1 MEHLYKGSELRIKP
15 QGFVEGGQVTFFTV
29 NPKFGT
35 ILTATDD
42 EGYMFL
48 SWPHLQYMGR
58 GVLNYK
64 VNNPTTGLDRLIT
77 TDYYID
83 SDLEVSDTETL
94 GNVSD
99 RIENTVSG
107 KLTEKIDA
115 GIEKVT
121 RSAQEQVDSAS
132 NRIKELGTTFTTT
145 ISTLGKS
152 VDSALEDVNTK
163 VTEKLGTVD
172 TRLTE
177 IQADLTTKCPYVGGD
192 YYVYNYDRTTGT
204 TKKTD
209 LYVKGQDGRNGIDGR
224 SKEVRHTNPTDTTV
238 TINSGEFHVW
248 EEVESLNIT
257 LQPAPNSP
265 FLDEY
270 GFLFKTGQTV
280 PRISLP
286 SNIKLPRTF
295 IILPN
300 HIYTVTILGEVLEF
314 GSQSI

>member
-1 MEHLYKGSELRIKP
+1 MEHLYKGSELRLKP

-48 SWPHLQYMGR
+48 SWPHLQYMGK

-77 TDYYID
+77 TEYYID

-94 GNVSD
+94 GNVSE

-107 KLTEKIDA
+107 KLSEKIKE
-115 GIEKVT
+115 GIDNVT
-121 RSAQEQVDSAS
+121 RSAQE
-132 NRIKELGTTFTTT
+132 KLGT
-145 ISTLGKS
+145 
-152 VDSALEDVNTK
+152 VDTALEDVNTK

-172 TRLTE
+172 SRLTE

-204 TKKTD
+204 TKKTS
-209 LYVKGQDGRNGIDGR
+209 LYVKGQDGRDGIDGR
-224 SKEVRHTNPTDTTV
+224 SKEVRHQPTDTTV

-248 EEVESLNIT
+248 EEVGSLNIT
-257 LQPAPNSP
+257 LQPASNSP

-270 GFLFKTGQTV
+270 GFSFKTGSIA

-300 HIYTVTILGEVLEF
+300 HIYTVTILGTVLEF
-314 GSQSI
+314 GSQSL

>member
-15 QGFVEGGQVTFFTV
+15 QNFEQGGQVTFFTV

-48 SWPHLQYMGR
+48 SWPHLQYMGK
-58 GVLNYK
+58 GVLQYK
-64 VNNPTTGLDRLIT
+64 INNPHTGLDRLIT

-107 KLTEKIDA
+107 KLGEKIKE
-115 GIEKVT
+115 GIDNVT
-121 RSAQEQVDSAS
+121 RSAQE
-132 NRIKELGTTFTTT
+132 KLGT
-145 ISTLGKS
+145 
-152 VDSALEDVNTK
+152 VNSALEDVNTK

-177 IQADLTTKCPYVGGD
+177 IQNDLTTKCPYVGGD

-209 LYVKGQDGRNGIDGR
+209 LYVKGQDGRDGVDGR
-224 SKEVRHTNPTDTTV
+224 SKEVRHQPTETDV
-238 TINSGEFHVW
+238 TIRSGEFHVW
-248 EEVESLNIT
+248 EVVESLNIT
-257 LQPAPNSP
+257 LQPASNSP

-270 GFLFKTGQTV
+270 GFSFKTGSTA
-280 PRISLP
+280 PRLSLP

-300 HIYTVTILGEVLEF
+300 HIYTVTILGTVLEF
-314 GSQSI
+314 GIQTL

>member
-29 NPKFGT
+29 NPRFGT

-58 GVLNYK
+58 GCLNYK
-64 VNNPTTGLDRLIT
+64 INNPHTGLDRLIT
-77 TDYYID
+77 TEYYID
-83 SDLEVSDTETL
+83 SDLEVDDTETL
-94 GNVSD
+94 GNVSE
-99 RIENTVSG
+99 RIESSVSG
-107 KLTEKIDA
+107 KLTQKIDA

-121 RSAQEQVDSAS
+121 RSAQE
-132 NRIKELGTTFTTT
+132 KLGT
-145 ISTLGKS
+145 

-163 VTEKLGTVD
+163 VTQKLGTVD
-172 TRLTE
+172 SRLTD
-177 IQADLTTKCPYVGGD
+177 IQDDLTTKCPYVGGD
-192 YYVYNYDRTTGT
+192 YYVYNYDRTTGSQ
-204 TKKTD
+204 KKTD
-209 LYVKGQDGRNGIDGR
+209 LYVKGQDGRDGIDGR

-257 LQPAPNSP
+257 LQPASNSP

-270 GFLFKTGQTV
+270 GFSFKTGSTA

-300 HIYTVTILGEVLEF
+300 HIYTVTILGTVLEF
-314 GSQSI
+314 GSQSL

>member
-1 MEHLYKGSELRIKP
+1 MKHLYKGSELRIKP

-48 SWPHLQYMGR
+48 SWPHLQYMGK

-77 TDYYID
+77 TEYYID

-94 GNVSD
+94 GNVSE

-121 RSAQEQVDSAS
+121 RSAQE
-132 NRIKELGTTFTTT
+132 KLGT
-145 ISTLGKS
+145 
-152 VDSALEDVNTK
+152 VDSALVDVNTK

-172 TRLTE
+172 NRLTQ
-177 IQADLTTKCPYVGGD
+177 IQDDLTTKCPYVGGD

-204 TKKTD
+204 TKKTS
-209 LYVKGQDGRNGIDGR
+209 LYVKGQDGRDGVDGR
-224 SKEVRHTNPTDTTV
+224 SKEVRHQPTDTTV

-257 LQPAPNSP
+257 LQPASNSP

-270 GFLFKTGQTV
+270 GFSFKTGSTA

-300 HIYTVTILGEVLEF
+300 HIYTVTILGTVLEF
-314 GSQSI
+314 GSQSL

>member
-1 MEHLYKGSELRIKP
+1 MEHLYKGSSLRLKP
-15 QGFVEGGQVTFFTV
+15 QGFVQGGQVTFFTV

-77 TDYYID
+77 TEYFID

-99 RIENTVSG
+99 RIESTVSG
-107 KLTEKIDA
+107 KLTERIDA

-121 RSAQEQVDSAS
+121 RSAQE
-132 NRIKELGTTFTTT
+132 KLGT
-145 ISTLGKS
+145 
-152 VDSALEDVNTK
+152 VDSALVDVNTK

-172 TRLTE
+172 NRLTQ
-177 IQADLTTKCPYVGGD
+177 IQDDLTTKCPYVGGD
-192 YYVYNYDRTTGT
+192 YYVYNYDRTTGSQ
-204 TKKTD
+204 KKTS
-209 LYVKGQDGRNGIDGR
+209 LYVKGQDGRDGVDGR
-224 SKEVRHTNPTDTTV
+224 SKEVRHSPTDTTV

-257 LQPAPNSP
+257 LQPASNSP

-270 GFLFKTGQTV
+270 GFSFKTGSTA

-300 HIYTVTILGEVLEF
+300 HIYTVTILGTVLEF
-314 GSQSI
+314 GSQSL

>member
-35 ILTATDD
+35 ILTATDG
-42 EGYMFL
+42 EGCMFL
-48 SWPHLQYMGR
+48 SWPHLQYMGK
-58 GVLNYK
+58 GVLQYK
-64 VNNPTTGLDRLIT
+64 INNPHTGLDRLIT
-77 TDYYID
+77 TEYYID

-99 RIENTVSG
+99 RIESTVSG
-107 KLTEKIDA
+107 KLTEKIKE
-115 GIEKVT
+115 GIDNVT
-121 RSAQEQVDSAS
+121 RSAHE
-132 NRIKELGTTFTTT
+132 KLGT
-145 ISTLGKS
+145 

-163 VTEKLGTVD
+163 VTQKLGTVD
-172 TRLTE
+172 TRLID
-177 IQADLTTKCPYVGGD
+177 IQNDLTTKCPYVGGD

-204 TKKTD
+204 TKKTS
-209 LYVKGQDGRNGIDGR
+209 LYVKGQDGRDGVDGR

-248 EEVESLNIT
+248 EVVESLNIT

-270 GFLFKTGQTV
+270 GFSFKTGSTA

-300 HIYTVTILGEVLEF
+300 HIYTVTILGTVLEF
-314 GSQSI
+314 GSQSL

>member
-1 MEHLYKGSELRIKP
+1 MEHLYKGSELRVKP

-29 NPKFGT
+29 NPRFGT
-35 ILTATDD
+35 TLTATDD

-48 SWPHLQYMGR
+48 SWPHLQYMGK
-58 GVLNYK
+58 GVLQYK

-77 TDYYID
+77 TEYFID

-99 RIENTVSG
+99 RIENTVSS
-107 KLTEKIDA
+107 KLNEKIKE
-115 GIEKVT
+115 GIDNVT
-121 RSAQEQVDSAS
+121 RSAQE
-132 NRIKELGTTFTTT
+132 KLGT
-145 ISTLGKS
+145 

-163 VTEKLGTVD
+163 VTQKLGTVD

-177 IQADLTTKCPYVGGD
+177 IQNDLTTKCPYVGGD

-204 TKKTD
+204 TKKTS
-209 LYVKGQDGRNGIDGR
+209 LYVKGQDGRDGVDGR
-224 SKEVRHTNPTDTTV
+224 SKEVRHQPTETTV

-248 EEVESLNIT
+248 EVVESLNIT

-270 GFLFKTGQTV
+270 GFSFKTGSTA

-300 HIYTVTILGEVLEF
+300 HIYTVTILGTVLEF
-314 GSQSI
+314 GSQSL

>member
-1 MEHLYKGSELRIKP
+1 MEHLYKGSELRLKP
-15 QGFVEGGQVTFFTV
+15 QNFSEGGQVTFFTV

-48 SWPHLQYMGR
+48 SWPHLQYMGK
-58 GVLNYK
+58 GVLQYK

-83 SDLEVSDTETL
+83 SDLEVEDTETL

-121 RSAQEQVDSAS
+121 RSAQE
-132 NRIKELGTTFTTT
+132 KLGT
-145 ISTLGKS
+145 
-152 VDSALEDVNTK
+152 VDSALADVNTK
-163 VTEKLGTVD
+163 VTQKLGTVD

-192 YYVYNYDRTTGT
+192 YYVYNYDRTTGNL
-204 TKKTD
+204 KKTD
-209 LYVKGQDGRNGIDGR
+209 LYVKGQDGRNGVDGR
-224 SKEVRHTNPTDTTV
+224 SKEVRHSPTETDV
-238 TINSGEFHVW
+238 TIRSGEFHVW

-257 LQPAPNSP
+257 LQPASNSP

-270 GFLFKTGQTV
+270 GFSFKTGSTA

-300 HIYTVTILGEVLEF
+300 HIYTVTILGTVLEF
-314 GSQSI
+314 GSQSL

>member
-48 SWPHLQYMGR
+48 SWPHLQYMGK

-77 TDYYID
+77 TDYFID

-107 KLTEKIDA
+107 KLGEKIKE
-115 GIEKVT
+115 GIDNVT
-121 RSAQEQVDSAS
+121 RSAHE
-132 NRIKELGTTFTTT
+132 KLGT
-145 ISTLGKS
+145 
-152 VDSALEDVNTK
+152 VDSALDNVNTK

-177 IQADLTTKCPYVGGD
+177 IQNDLTTKCPYVGGD
-192 YYVYNYDRTTGT
+192 YYVYNYDRTTGA
-204 TKKTD
+204 TKKTG
-209 LYVKGQDGRNGIDGR
+209 LYVKGQDGRDGVDGR

-248 EEVESLNIT
+248 EVVESLNIT
-257 LQPAPNSP
+257 LQPASNSP

-270 GFLFKTGQTV
+270 GFSFKTGSTA

-300 HIYTVTILGEVLEF
+300 HIYTVTILGTVLEF
-314 GSQSI
+314 GSQSL

>member
-48 SWPHLQYMGR
+48 SWPHLQYMGK

-77 TDYYID
+77 TEYFID

-107 KLTEKIDA
+107 KLGEKIKE
-115 GIEKVT
+115 GIDNVT
-121 RSAQEQVDSAS
+121 RSAQE
-132 NRIKELGTTFTTT
+132 KLGT
-145 ISTLGKS
+145 
-152 VDSALEDVNTK
+152 VDSALVDVNTK

-172 TRLTE
+172 TRLID
-177 IQADLTTKCPYVGGD
+177 IQNDLTTKCPYVGGD
-192 YYVYNYDRTTGT
+192 YYVYNYDRSTGSL
-204 TKKTD
+204 KKTS

-224 SKEVRHTNPTDTTV
+224 SKEVRHQPTDTTV

-248 EEVESLNIT
+248 EVVESLNIT

-270 GFLFKTGQTV
+270 GFSFKTGQTA
-280 PRISLP
+280 PRLSLP

-300 HIYTVTILGEVLEF
+300 HIYTVTILGTVLEF
-314 GSQSI
+314 GSQSL

>member
-77 TDYYID
+77 TEYFID

-107 KLTEKIDA
+107 KLGEKIKE
-115 GIEKVT
+115 GIDKVT
-121 RSAQEQVDSAS
+121 RSAQE
-132 NRIKELGTTFTTT
+132 KLGT
-145 ISTLGKS
+145 

-163 VTEKLGTVD
+163 VTQKLGTVD
-172 TRLTE
+172 TRLID
-177 IQADLTTKCPYVGGD
+177 IQNDLTTKCPYVGGD

-224 SKEVRHTNPTDTTV
+224 SKEVRHQPTDTTV

-257 LQPAPNSP
+257 LQPASNSP

-270 GFLFKTGQTV
+270 GFSFKTGSTV

-300 HIYTVTILGEVLEF
+300 HIYTVTILGTVLEF
-314 GSQSI
+314 GSQSL

>member
-15 QGFVEGGQVTFFTV
+15 QGFVEGGQVTFYTV

-77 TDYYID
+77 TEYFID
-83 SDLEVSDTETL
+83 SDLEVSDNETL

-99 RIENTVSG
+99 RIESTVSG
-107 KLTEKIDA
+107 KLTEKIKE
-115 GIEKVT
+115 GIDNVT
-121 RSAQEQVDSAS
+121 RSAQE
-132 NRIKELGTTFTTT
+132 KLGT
-145 ISTLGKS
+145 
-152 VDSALEDVNTK
+152 VDSALDNVNTK
-163 VTEKLGTVD
+163 VTQKLGTVD

-177 IQADLTTKCPYVGGD
+177 IQNDLTTKCPYVGGD

-204 TKKTD
+204 TKKTS
-209 LYVKGQDGRNGIDGR
+209 LYVKGQDGRDGIDGR
-224 SKEVRHTNPTDTTV
+224 SKEVRHQPTDTTV

-248 EEVESLNIT
+248 EVVESLNIT
-257 LQPAPNSP
+257 LQPASNSP

-270 GFLFKTGQTV
+270 GFSFKTGSTA

-300 HIYTVTILGEVLEF
+300 HIYTVTILGTVLEF
-314 GSQSI
+314 GSQSL

>member
-48 SWPHLQYMGR
+48 SWPHLQYMGK

-77 TDYYID
+77 TEYYID

-107 KLTEKIDA
+107 KLNEKIKE
-115 GIEKVT
+115 GIDNVT
-121 RSAQEQVDSAS
+121 RSAQE
-132 NRIKELGTTFTTT
+132 KLGT
-145 ISTLGKS
+145 
-152 VDSALEDVNTK
+152 VNSALEDVNTK
-163 VTEKLGTVD
+163 VTQKLGTVD
-172 TRLTE
+172 SRLTD
-177 IQADLTTKCPYVGGD
+177 IQNDLTTKCPYVGGD

-204 TKKTD
+204 TKKTS

-224 SKEVRHTNPTDTTV
+224 SKEVRHQPTETDV
-238 TINSGEFHVW
+238 TILSGEFHVW
-248 EEVESLNIT
+248 EEVQSLNIT
-257 LQPAPNSP
+257 LQPASNSP

-270 GFLFKTGQTV
+270 GFSFKTGRTA

-286 SNIKLPRTF
+286 SNIKIPRTF

-300 HIYTVTILGEVLEF
+300 HIYTVTILGTVLEF
-314 GSQSI
+314 GSQSL

>member
-15 QGFVEGGQVTFFTV
+15 QGFVQGGQVTFYTV
-29 NPKFGT
+29 NPRFGT

-42 EGYMFL
+42 EGYITL
-48 SWPHLQYMGR
+48 SWPHLQYMGK

-77 TDYYID
+77 TEYYID

-94 GNVSD
+94 GSVSD
-99 RIENTVSG
+99 RIESTVSG

-145 ISTLGKS
+145 ISTIGKS
-152 VDSALEDVNTK
+152 VDSTLEEVNTL

-172 TRLTE
+172 SRLTQ
-177 IQADLTTKCPYVGGD
+177 IQDDLTNKCPYVGGD
-192 YYVYNYDRTTGT
+192 YYVYNYDRTTGSQ
-204 TKKTD
+204 KKTS
-209 LYVKGQDGRNGIDGR
+209 LYVKGRDGIDGR
-224 SKEVRHTNPTDTTV
+224 SKEVRRQPTDTTV
-238 TINSGEFHVW
+238 TISSGEFHVW
-248 EEVESLNIT
+248 EEVENLNIT
-257 LQPAPNSP
+257 LQPNPNSP

-270 GFLFKTGQTV
+270 GFIFKTGRTV

-300 HIYTVTILGEVLEF
+300 HIYTVTILGTVLEF
-314 GSQSI
+314 GSQSL

>member
-15 QGFVEGGQVTFFTV
+15 RGFVEGGQVTFYTV
-29 NPKFGT
+29 NPRFGT

-48 SWPHLQYMGR
+48 SWPHLQYMGK

-77 TDYYID
+77 TEYYID

-94 GNVSD
+94 GNVSE

-107 KLTEKIDA
+107 KLTEKIKE
-115 GIEKVT
+115 GIDNVT
-121 RSAQEQVDSAS
+121 RSAQE
-132 NRIKELGTTFTTT
+132 KLGT
-145 ISTLGKS
+145 
-152 VDSALEDVNTK
+152 VDSALVDVNTK

-172 TRLTE
+172 SRLTQ
-177 IQADLTTKCPYVGGD
+177 IQDDLTTKCPYVGGD
-192 YYVYNYDRTTGT
+192 YYVYNYDRTTGSQ
-204 TKKTD
+204 KKTS

-238 TINSGEFHVW
+238 TIRSGEFHVW

-270 GFLFKTGQTV
+270 GFSFKTGSTA

-300 HIYTVTILGEVLEF
+300 HIYTVTILGTVLEF
-314 GSQSI
+314 GSQSL

>member
-42 EGYMFL
+42 EGYITL
-48 SWPHLQYMGR
+48 SWPHLQYMGK

-83 SDLEVSDTETL
+83 SDLEVEDTETL

-107 KLTEKIDA
+107 KLSEKIKE
-115 GIEKVT
+115 GIDKVT

-132 NRIKELGTTFTTT
+132 NRIEELGTTFTTT
-145 ISTLGKS
+145 ISTIGKS

-172 TRLTE
+172 SRLTD
-177 IQADLTTKCPYVGGD
+177 IQNDLTTKCPYVGGD

-224 SKEVRHTNPTDTTV
+224 SKEVRHNHTETDV
-238 TINSGEFHVW
+238 TIRSGEFHVW

-257 LQPAPNSP
+257 LQPASNSP

-270 GFLFKTGQTV
+270 GFSFKTGQTV

-300 HIYTVTILGEVLEF
+300 HIYTVTILGTVLEF
-314 GSQSI
+314 GSQSL